1 MLEICNDIYVVPY
14 QAKNYLKGFV
24 IESYHVLRQQR

>member
-1 MLEICNDIYVVPY
+1 MLEFCNGIYSVPY

-24 IESYHVLRQQR
+24 IESYHVLR

>member
-1 MLEICNDIYVVPY
+1 MLEFCNGIYAVPY
-14 QAKNYLKGFV
+14 QAKNYLKGFA